1 MNKELLYSKE
11 TVYKKADSAVIKA
24 AFEYADGYKA
34 PIKEFT
40 VSNETNTKR
49 IQALI
54 VEHPSG
60 SNGKSRAKWHTILK
74 AFLKLDD

>member
-1 MNKELLYSKE
+1 MVPIEANLSETDRTYKVLLE
-11 TVYKKADSAVIKA
+11 DNEI
-24 AFEYADGYKA
+24 
-34 PIKEFT
+34 IT